1 VLPLDSTHFYTK
13 LNTIYNVFCGI
24 HFHRSHLLA
33 LGVAITL
40 DSGES
45 TLKACWLLKYWSV
58 STLVSSGQ
66 SSSIKY
72 IRKFLF
78 TQSHVNSA
86 NFVMLN
92 PSIQTMSYLILTKL
106 FNTKGMDQTFPYLKT
121 ILILSRKVSYL
132 WHNKMLLNKEY

>member
-106 FNTKGMDQTFPYLKT
+106 FNTKDGSDISLFKNYFNTVKKSFLFVAQQNATK
-121 ILILSRKVSYL
+121 
-132 WHNKMLLNKEY
+132 